1 MSSDIQALNLN
12 DDGSGYVPI
21 APPTQ
26 AAPPPPTPP
35 PPPPVRDGGN
45 NDNAS
50 TAFVPNETEKN
61 IRLQQNVMMDS
72 TPIHDVLGGDEMAPL
87 DPPMMQQ
94 QPRMQG
100 MMHEAPPQTQ
110 MAMGGMMMQPQQ
122 QQQAPTKVES
132 KNPLGLT
139 DDQVTAVL
147 VAAVCAVAISKPVQD
162 KLVTSVPKFLNDAGS
177 RSMVG
182 LAATGGVAALLFY
195 VAKGYVIKN

>member
-1 MSSDIQALNLN
+1 MSTDIEALNLN

-21 APPTQ
+21 TS
-26 AAPPPPTPP
+26 APPPPQPPANIQRPP
-35 PPPPVRDGGN
+35 PAPPRKSDK
-45 NDNAS
+45 DNAS

-61 IRLQQNVMMDS
+61 IRLQQNIMMDS
-72 TPIHDVLGGDEMAPL
+72 TPIHDVLGGDEMMPL

-110 MAMGGMMMQPQQ
+110 MAMGGMMMQQPQQ
-122 QQQAPTKVES
+122 GNAKVES
-132 KNPLGLT
+132 KNPMGLT
-139 DDQVTAVL
+139 DDQMTALL

-182 LAATGGVAALLFY
+182 LAATGAVAAALFY
-195 VAKGYVIKN
+195 VAKGYVIKNH

>member
-122 QQQAPTKVES
+122 QQAPTKVES